1 MQSVAELN
9 QIFVCHLLHLV
20 RRVTRF
26 EVRAQSPTLDG
37 LRQNYS
43 WLAILLSSGFISSE
57 EFAVIVA
64 TALKTPDL
72 LIAPASDKR
81 CGARIATKEVFAN
94 IGAAFGF
101 ECLVITIGGAVH
113 QINKCAFAIVSKE
126 FIPFATPYDLDDVP
140 ARAPEN

>member
-43 WLAILLSSGFISSE
+43 WLAILFGSSFISGK

-72 LIAPASDKR
+72 LIALASYQR
-81 CGARIATKEVFAN
+81 CGTRITAEEVFAN
-94 IGAAFGF
+94 IGAAFSF
-101 ECLVITIGGAVH
+101 KCLVITIGGAVH
-113 QINKCAFAIVSKE
+113 
-126 FIPFATPYDLDDVP
+126 
-140 ARAPEN
+140 